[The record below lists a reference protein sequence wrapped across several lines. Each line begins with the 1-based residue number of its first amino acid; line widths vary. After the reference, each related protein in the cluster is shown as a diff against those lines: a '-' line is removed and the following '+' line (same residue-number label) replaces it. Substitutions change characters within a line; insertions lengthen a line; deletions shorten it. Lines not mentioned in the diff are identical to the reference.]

1 MKRERERERESQLWL
16 FFFFSLDTSLYPF
29 APHDIET
36 GFSLRLFFSL
46 AVSMK
51 AGKAKTHTEK
61 KRIRN
66 PQPRDE
72 KRKDEEQGGRG
83 FLFFVSFLATAAAP
97 RWQSRFFVSA
107 APHVP
112 SQLTSLPPPLFRRFR
127 PASSSR
133 NLPASLAQGE
143 AQRVL
148 QCSAE
153 GATPRPRP
161 SAPGGGR
168 ARSAASTQQQ
178 RVDDAFFCFSLLPLS
193 LVPFLSLL
201 PAPLLP
207 KKQQLTALMRASS
220 VSKVTKP

>member
-1 MKRERERERESQLWL
+1 VKRERERERESQLWL

-83 FLFFVSFLATAAAP
+83 FLFFCILFSHSGGAPLAIPFLCLGGAP
-97 RWQSRFFVSA
+97 RPLSID
-107 APHVP
+107 
-112 SQLTSLPPPLFRRFR
+112 LLPPPLFRRFR

-201 PAPLLP
+201 PAPILP

>member
-112 SQLTSLPPPLFRRFR
+112 SQLT
-127 PASSSR
+127 
-133 NLPASLAQGE
+133 
-143 AQRVL
+143 
-148 QCSAE
+148 
-153 GATPRPRP
+153 
-161 SAPGGGR
+161 
-168 ARSAASTQQQ
+168 
-178 RVDDAFFCFSLLPLS
+178 FSLLPSFAASARPLPLAIYPLRS
-193 LVPFLSLL
+193 PREKLRGFSSAAPRERHRDLARARREAGAPGAPQAHSNKESTMLFFAFRCSLSLL
-201 PAPLLP
+201 CLFSPSCQHQSFQKNSNSPP
-207 KKQQLTALMRASS
+207 S
-220 VSKVTKP
+220 